1 MQSGFF
7 LGANSK
13 NGFCSKYHELID
25 LKEAKR
31 VFIIKGSPGCGKSTL
46 MRKVSARLDT
56 DTLNIYCS
64 SDPDSL
70 DAVIFPKLGVALVD
84 GTSPHVVEPTYPLAV
99 EEYINLSAFL
109 KQDEVAKRRDS
120 IIETTDRYK
129 RQFSRAYRLISCAG
143 ILQEDIKT
151 LAEDGFDKAR
161 LTKKAKG
168 IVSRELHATG
178 HRGVKKGR
186 FLSAISPKGY
196 ITLYDTVKAMSDR
209 IVALHDTY
217 GIGETLLS
225 AISADAVALGH
236 TVYECYSPLAP
247 ERLEHLI
254 LPDARLSFVTLDKKD
269 LGVLSVTKRMH
280 LDPMLDQNHIRANRG
295 KLRFGKSLAQDP
307 IEAACDELKNG
318 KSVHDELE
326 ALYRPCID
334 FEQVDALSESL
345 ANRISER

>member
-13 NGFCSKYHELID
+13 NGFCSKYHELMN

-46 MRKVSARLDT
+46 MRSVSARLNT
-56 DTLNIYCS
+56 KVENIYCS

-99 EEYINLSAFL
+99 EEYLNISEFL
-109 KQDEVAKRRDS
+109 KPGEVALRREK

-129 RQFSRAYRLISCAG
+129 RQFHRAYRLTSCAG
-143 ILQEDIKT
+143 TLQEDIGK
-151 LAEDGFDKAR
+151 LAEDGFDKSR
-161 LTKKAKG
+161 LLKKAKG
-168 IVSRELHATG
+168 IVSRELRPTG
-178 HRGVKKGR
+178 NCGVKIGR

-196 ITLYDTVKAMSDR
+196 ITLYDTVIEHSDR

-217 GIGETLLS
+217 GIAAPLLS
-225 AISADAVALGH
+225 AISENAVSLGH
-236 TVYECYSPLAP
+236 TVYECYSPLSP

-254 LPDARLSFVTLDKKD
+254 LPDARLSFLTLDKKNS
-269 LGVLSVTKRMH
+269 GVLPISKRMH
-280 LDPMLDQNHIRANRG
+280 LDSMLDADHIRKNRG
-295 KLRFGKSLAQDP
+295 KLRFGKSLSRDL
-307 IEAACDELKNG
+307 IEAACDELKAA
-318 KSVHDELE
+318 KLVHDELE
-326 ALYRPCID
+326 ALYHPCID
-334 FEQVDALSESL
+334 FAKVDALAETL
-345 ANRISER
+345 ANRLS